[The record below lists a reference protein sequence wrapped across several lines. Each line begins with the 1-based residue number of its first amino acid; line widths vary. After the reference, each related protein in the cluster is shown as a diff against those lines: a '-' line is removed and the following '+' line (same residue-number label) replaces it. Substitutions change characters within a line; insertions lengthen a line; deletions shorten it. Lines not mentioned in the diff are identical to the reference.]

1 MIGTVV
7 PILEGRDVTI
17 VPTSGFD
24 STPALFDSFNRML
37 EQYHEVGKNV
47 HVLYYGDSDPS
58 GEGMDEDLMNRFN
71 RLKDKHQ
78 YSDIK
83 IDFQRIAVTK
93 AQIDQYNLPTDINA
107 KTREKLERDPRAA
120 KFLEKHGELRQV
132 ELDALPAIVPDQFRQ
147 LMLDSWI
154 NTLMK
159 ILTKECLQR
168 LKSNIHRMKLRRL
181 LKISFWIKQRSI
193 QNRNFVYGSRTTI
206 LKSFNSI
213 SIDHCRTCYVIPLIV
228 CQNIAVVCSLDRYE
242 LFQALALVGS

>member
-1 MIGTVV
+1 MC
-7 PILEGRDVTI
+7 TI

-47 HVLYYGDSDPS
+47 HVLYYGDSDPF

-120 KFLEKHGELRQV
+120 KFLKSMVNCVRLN
-132 ELDALPAIVPDQFRQ
+132 
-147 LMLDSWI
+147 LMHYLLLFLTSLDS
-154 NTLMK
+154 
-159 ILTKECLQR
+159 
-168 LKSNIHRMKLRRL
+168 
-181 LKISFWIKQRSI
+181 
-193 QNRNFVYGSRTTI
+193 
-206 LKSFNSI
+206 
-213 SIDHCRTCYVIPLIV
+213 
-228 CQNIAVVCSLDRYE
+228 
-242 LFQALALVGS
+242 